1 MAARRLHGRAERAV
15 AQRQGHSAGYYT
27 ARGGVSP
34 QLQCMMKGDE
44 TRGVVACAFDG
55 CTGAL
60 PGQGHG
66 VEPPTASS
74 RPRRCSARR
83 RSSQRRSCAPSPL
96 PSPSTAACRSCCSK
110 AASPTRPR
118 GGTRPSASTL
128 AHAPDIVGCA
138 LPSPSTF
145 GIKNAKVMGF
155 EFAQLGG
162 EPKYLVKLPELS
174 ESGATMSPCFAHC
187 PRRALRN
194 AHEIA
199 FVDSLRSLHGYGFWP

>member
-66 VEPPTASS
+66 VEPPAALF
-74 RPRRCSARR
+74 RPATQLSAPIVRALAVDRRVQVLLLQGRKPNQAAWWDTPVAQLAARHVD
-83 RSSQRRSCAPSPL
+83 L
-96 PSPSTAACRSCCSK
+96 T
-110 AASPTRPR
+110 
-118 GGTRPSASTL
+118 ASTL

-187 PRRALRN
+187 PRRAG
-194 AHEIA
+194 A
-199 FVDSLRSLHGYGFWP
+199 RSRSPSWTA

>member
-1 MAARRLHGRAERAV
+1 
-15 AQRQGHSAGYYT
+15 
-27 ARGGVSP
+27 
-34 QLQCMMKGDE
+34 
-44 TRGVVACAFDG
+44 VVAFSFDG

-66 VEPPTASS
+66 VEPPAALF
-74 RPRRCSARR
+74 RPATHQLSAPIVRALAVDRRVLLLQGRKPNQAAWWDTPVAQLAARHVD
-83 RSSQRRSCAPSPL
+83 L
-96 PSPSTAACRSCCSK
+96 T
-110 AASPTRPR
+110 
-118 GGTRPSASTL
+118 ASTL

-187 PRRALRN
+187 PRRAG
-194 AHEIA
+194 A
-199 FVDSLRSLHGYGFWP
+199 RSRSPSWTA